1 MEDSS
6 VPQRAASQRQAS
18 LGRCLS
24 LAHTFAYYNKAIL
37 QLGVRNPATSAL

>member
-6 VPQRAASQRQAS
+6 GPLHAASQRLAS

-24 LAHTFAYYNKAIL
+24 LAHTFAYYSKAIL
-37 QLGVRNPATSAL
+37 QLGVRDPAYFAL